1 MSTKNTIFFLIVLI
15 LATFGGSLVLSTRMP
30 ESMASHW
37 NAQGQ
42 VDGYSSRTFGLY
54 YVPAM
59 QLGLALLF
67 LGIPLIDPRKENIRK
82 FRPVFNL
89 FIIFIVGFFSY
100 IHGLT
105 LVWNLGVS
113 FALML
118 WMSPAMALLLFLA
131 GVLIHKAQPNFFI
144 GIRTPWTLSDDR
156 VWNETH
162 RMGGWAFKACGLL
175 SLLGMISPAFAIV
188 FLLVPVLVAA
198 FGLILYSYILYRKY
212 HPNIE

>member
-1 MSTKNTIFFLIVLI
+1 MSTKNTIIVLFVLI
-15 LATFGGSLVLSTRMP
+15 LVTFGGSLALSTRMP

-37 NAQGQ
+37 NVRGQ
-42 VDGYSSRTFGLY
+42 VDGYSSRAFGLY
-54 YVPAM
+54 FVPAM

-82 FRPVFNL
+82 FRPAFNL

-105 LVWNLGVS
+105 LVWNIGVL
-113 FALML
+113 FNFVL
-118 WMSPAMALLLFLA
+118 WMLPAIAMLLYMA
-131 GVLIHKAQPNFFI
+131 GVLIKHAQPNWFI

-156 VWNETH
+156 VWDETH
-162 RMGGWAFKACGLL
+162 RLGGWAFMVCALL
-175 SLLGMISPAFAIV
+175 SLLGMISPSMAIV

-212 HPNIE
+212 HPNGQ